1 MAVKKTADA
10 VVNDTTAENVEATT
24 EVAENAP
31 VADATTEV
39 TAEIAEATTEK
50 APKDTSEMVVY
61 AVDSTAVRIGD
72 EYFYAT
78 DWTITIPASLAEQAE
93 AMGFQKVEA

>member
-31 VADATTEV
+31 VADATTEA

-72 EYFYAT
+72 EYFYAS
-78 DWTITIPASLAEQAE
+78 DWTITIPANLADQAE
-93 AMGFQKVEA
+93 AMGLRKVEA